1 MTRPKRDG
9 DTTKASAPP
18 ESSVWSLVDGTLA
31 VFAVLL
37 ALASLATAWLR
48 FDGAVGMLW
57 SLHGPLEAAGVV
69 VAPYPAAV
77 RLYALAPVLL
87 VVLGIASIV
96 APALRRVSAWL
107 LFAIGTAMVASAL
120 FPPILIGL
128 RSTVASGSRAALL
141 ACGPGILLFA
151 ASGVVML
158 AIASR
163 RLDQTD
169 YDAATSWRG
178 FWAVL
183 GCVALIFLL
192 FGGLLAAFPSGG
204 GVRFTAE
211 ATPDGVVTIACENLE
226 RRSVAISVP
235 WPSGGPGVALE
246 ELRLPR
252 FGFSLEARAP
262 DQTEF
267 ELVVDPGQAF
277 SARGRALR
285 PFELVPLDPGAEL
298 EVVLD
303 PDALQ
308 EVAGPLDAVRLVFS
322 DQRGRRLAE
331 FATAIPHPSPSREE
345 LPQVGAEPAST
356 EMPSSEPYAPAEPEP
371 PSEVALPASPATPPP
386 PAAPPSPESVA
397 PESVAPAAPAPSGP
411 TVRVRAVV
419 GSRLAFTVRMAPDGR
434 AERTLAGV
442 GDEVAPGWV
451 LRSLDPQE
459 PSAVLSHSATG
470 ALITVDAKSDTE
482 LKVEE

>member
-1 MTRPKRDG
+1 MTRPKREG
-9 DTTKASAPP
+9 DTTKVSTPP
-18 ESSVWSLVDGTLA
+18 ESSVWSLVDGALA

-69 VAPYPAAV
+69 VAPYPASV
-77 RLYALAPVLL
+77 RLYALLPVLL

-128 RSTVASGSRAALL
+128 RSTAASGSRAALL

-151 ASGVVML
+151 ASGVAML

-169 YDAATSWRG
+169 YEAATSWRG

-211 ATPDGVVTIACENLE
+211 ATPDGVVTISCENLE
-226 RRSVAISVP
+226 RRSVAIGVP
-235 WPSGGPGVALE
+235 WSPMGPGVALE
-246 ELRLPR
+246 ELRLPG

-262 DQTEF
+262 DETEF
-267 ELVVDPGQAF
+267 ELVADPGQAF

-285 PFELVPLDPGAEL
+285 PFELVPLDPGAHL
-298 EVVLD
+298 EIVLD

-331 FATAIPHPSPSREE
+331 FATAIPRPSPSQDE
-345 LPQVGAEPAST
+345 LPQVGAGPAST
-356 EMPSSEPYAPAEPEP
+356 EMPSSAPYVPAEPERP
-371 PSEVALPASPATPPP
+371 AEVALPASPATPT
-386 PAAPPSPESVA
+386 SPESVA
-397 PESVAPAAPAPSGP
+397 PVAPAESASSGP

-419 GSRLAFTVRMAPDGR
+419 GSRLAFTVRMTPEGR
-434 AERTLAGV
+434 AQRTLADV

-451 LRSLDPQE
+451 LRSIDPRE

-470 ALITVDAKSDTE
+470 ALVTVDAKSDTE
-482 LKVEE
+482 LTVGE